1 VGRSGWRAPQLFA
14 ESLGGPRSAGL
25 GKRVAMDTPAPES
38 TDPQLTKRRSIV
50 VSLVGAALA
59 VLVSVLIDM
68 LWKARGWPHLIDASS
83 AGFFFVMAIAQG
95 VFMPSRRP
103 RGRTLLFAF
112 VTATAA
118 WLLVHFLNAAL
129 LAPQ

>member
-1 VGRSGWRAPQLFA
+1 METR
-14 ESLGGPRSAGL
+14 
-25 GKRVAMDTPAPES
+25 APES
-38 TDPQLTKRRSIV
+38 TDPQLAKRRSII

-59 VLVSVLIDM
+59 VLVGVLIDV

-83 AGFFFVMAIAQG
+83 AGFFFVMAITQG

-112 VTATAA
+112 ATATAA
-118 WLLVHFLNAAL
+118 WLAVHYLNAAL
-129 LAPQ
+129 LTPR